1 MIKFLKNVSG
11 DVLRLP
17 AIRKKFPVDEVWQ
30 IPYSE
35 MDIVMKS
42 LDTLTAIRNGDLQ
55 VGKSDTEFFTDA
67 AEGEA
72 YLLDTFLGV
81 NTVVATDDAITEIVP
96 GVTTDP
102 ETGKKVSDLYFQILR
117 MLRELY
123 NEAGNPLYKDGF
135 ETISSKLAAMA
146 GIPADVAQNTA
157 DIATNAGNISTLS
170 GTVDSMQTDVT
181 QNTTDIG
188 TNAGNITTLQ
198 TDVAQNTTDIGTNA
212 GNITTVQGDVS
223 TLQTSVTQN
232 TTDIGTNSGD
242 ITTLQGNVSTLQ
254 TDVSQNTTD
263 IGTNSG
269 NITTL
274 QGDVSTNTTNIGTNT
289 GAISALQTDV
299 TQNTTDIT
307 TNAGNITTNTGNIS
321 TNAGAISTLQTDVTQ
336 NTTDI
341 GTNAGNITTL
351 QGDVTT
357 AQGDITT
364 LQGDVTQNTTDI
376 GTNTAA
382 ISTNAANISTNAGDI
397 TTLQG
402 SVSTNTANIAT
413 NASDISDLQDDVVE
427 IAGTKPHLERPH
439 DMLIYYGWLNSYN
452 SDVNGWNNEKVAQDM
467 ARYNII
473 VIGDGIQDSGHGDY
487 ANTQIII
494 PRIKALNPNA
504 LIFGYVTI
512 FQDLTSFQTK
522 AGQWDT
528 LEVDG
533 IFLDEAGYDYGTTT
547 TNDRAAFNT
556 KVDYVHG
563 LNYAKLC
570 FANAWNMDHVIG
582 TENDASYPNTTWN
595 PSTVESNLNE
605 NDWFLLES
613 FAVNTVSY
621 TSDYEAHTDW
631 AIRGN
636 KAVAHR
642 DFYDINI
649 ASVAVI
655 ENTHTDAANLFNF
668 AFIAGL
674 MYSLDAVGT
683 SDASYGAGSAKV
695 VMWSRPDISGM
706 GRVWEKKP
714 NVTADLTDADA
725 YIRFTDFGKMTVD
738 FTSGSEAS
746 EIVKN

>member
-1 MIKFLKNVSG
+1 MLWRATMIKFLKNVSG

-42 LDTLTAIRNGDLQ
+42 LDTLTAIRAGDLQ

-81 NTVVATDDAITEIVP
+81 NTVVATDDAITEITP
-96 GVTTDP
+96 GITTDP

-135 ETISSKLAAMA
+135 ETIASKLSAMS
-146 GIPADVAQNTA
+146 GLPADVAQNTA
-157 DIATNAGNISTLS
+157 DIATNAGNISTL
-170 GTVDSMQTDVT
+170 QTDVT
-181 QNTTDIG
+181 QNATDIG
-188 TNAGNITTLQ
+188 TNTGNISTLQ
-198 TDVAQNTTDIGTNA
+198 TDVAQNTT
-212 GNITTVQGDVS
+212 V
-223 TLQTSVTQN
+223 
-232 TTDIGTNSGD
+232 
-242 ITTLQGNVSTLQ
+242 
-254 TDVSQNTTD
+254 
-263 IGTNSG
+263 
-269 NITTL
+269 
-274 QGDVSTNTTNIGTNT
+274 IGTNT
-289 GAISALQTDV
+289 G
-299 TQNTTDIT
+299 NIT
-307 TNAGNITTNTGNIS
+307 TNAGNITI
-321 TNAGAISTLQTDVTQ
+321 NAGAISTLQTDVTQ

-364 LQGDVTQNTTDI
+364 LQSDVAQNTTDI
-376 GTNTAA
+376 GTNTTA
-382 ISTNAANISTNAGDI
+382 IGTNTTDIATNTGDI

-402 SVSTNTANIAT
+402 SVSTLQTDVSGNTADIAT
-413 NASDISDLQDDVVE
+413 NTSDISTLQSDFAD
-427 IAGTKPHLERPH
+427 ITGTKPHLERPH

-487 ANTQIII
+487 ANTQVII
-494 PRIKALNPNA
+494 PRIKELNPNA

-512 FQDLTSFQTK
+512 FQDLTAFQTK

-582 TENDASYPNTTWN
+582 TADDASYPNSTWN

-605 NDWFLLES
+605 DDWFLLES

-621 TSDYEAHTDW
+621 ANDYEVATDW

-642 DFYDINI
+642 DFYDINL

-655 ENTHTDAANLFNF
+655 ENAHTDAANLFNF
-668 AFIAGL
+668 AFTAGL

-714 NVTADLTDADA
+714 NVTTDLTDADA

-738 FTSGSEAS
+738 FTSGSEDS